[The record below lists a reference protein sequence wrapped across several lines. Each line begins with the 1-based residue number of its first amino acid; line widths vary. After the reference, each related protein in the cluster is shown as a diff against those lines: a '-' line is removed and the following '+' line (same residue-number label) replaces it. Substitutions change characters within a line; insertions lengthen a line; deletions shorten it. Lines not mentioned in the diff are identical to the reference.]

1 VTAAPPDKVPLA
13 LTMGEPAGI
22 GGDITLKAWAARH
35 EAGLPPFVVLDDPT
49 RLAALAAKLGL
60 AVPVQAVSS
69 PDEAVALFDSA
80 LPVLP
85 VGLGT
90 AVIAGKPDPA
100 NGAAVIASIDRAVA
114 LVQGGQAAA
123 VVTNPIQKSSL
134 YAAGFRHPGHTE
146 YLAHLAGLA
155 DEPIMMLAA
164 ADLRVVPVTIHVSV
178 RDAVTLLTTEAIV
191 HAGRVTA
198 ASLARDFGIERPR
211 LAVAGLNPHAGEGGA
226 MGREEI
232 DIIEPAIAI
241 LRADGIDVS
250 GPRPPDTMFHAAARR
265 GYDAAL
271 CMYHDQ
277 ALIPVKTVDFDG
289 GVNITLG
296 LPFVRTSPDHGTAL
310 DIAGTGVANATSLIA
325 ALKTADRMARNRR
338 RVSAP

>member
-1 VTAAPPDKVPLA
+1 MTGAPPERLPLA

-22 GGDITLKAWAARH
+22 GGDITLKAWTLR
-35 EAGLPPFVVLDDPT
+35 GDTCLPPFFVLNDPA
-49 RLAALAAKLGL
+49 RLAALAAALGL
-60 AVPVQAVSS
+60 AVPVQAVAS
-69 PDEAVALFDSA
+69 PAEAAALFGRA

-85 VGLGT
+85 VELT
-90 AVIAGKPDPA
+90 IPAVAGRPDPA

-114 LVQGGQAAA
+114 LVQAGQAAA

-146 YLAHLAGLA
+146 YLAHLAGMT

-164 ADLRVVPVTIHVSV
+164 ADLRVVPVTVHVSV
-178 RDAVTLLTTEAIV
+178 RDAVDRLTAGAII

-198 ASLARDFGIERPR
+198 AALARDFGIARPR

-232 DIIEPAIAI
+232 DVIAPAIAV
-241 LRADGIDVS
+241 LRAEGIDAT

-310 DIAGTGVANATSLIA
+310 DIAGSGAANPTSLIA
-325 ALKTADRMARNRR
+325 ALKTAERMAGNRR
-338 RVSAP
+338 AG